1 MTQQIDRQRRPRA
14 ATALGWLLIVQGLL
28 ALAIFG
34 ALLAVL
40 LAVQTGALVV
50 DLAKLSDPADRGPVL
65 LSAGA
70 GLAGVFSLVSGVG
83 LLRLQAW
90 AWLLALITQGVL
102 LLVALIDYWLGS
114 PDYLTL
120 ALGVVQVYLLNRSD
134 VQQAIRAAGPH
145 TAEALPS
152 PPAAVPEPTDAV

>member
-1 MTQQIDRQRRPRA
+1 MAHQVVRQRRPRA
-14 ATALGWLLIVQGLL
+14 VIVLGWLLILQGVL
-28 ALAIFG
+28 ALIIFG
-34 ALLAVL
+34 ALLAVV

-50 DLAKLSDPADRGPVL
+50 DLAQLSDPADRGPVL

-70 GLAGVFSLVSGVG
+70 GLAGIFSLVSGVG
-83 LLRLQAW
+83 LLRLHAW

-114 PDYLTL
+114 PDFATL

-134 VQQAIRAAGPH
+134 VQQAIKPTGPH
-145 TAEALPS
+145 SIEA
-152 PPAAVPEPTDAV
+152 PPALLAAAREPKDAV

>member
-1 MTQQIDRQRRPRA
+1 MAQRIARRPRPRA
-14 ATALGWLLIVQGLL
+14 VSILGWLLIIQGLL

-40 LAVQTGALVV
+40 LAVQAGALVV
-50 DLAKLSDPADRGPVL
+50 DLAALSDPADRSPIL

-70 GLAGVFSLVSGVG
+70 GLAAIFSLVSGVG

-90 AWLLALITQGVL
+90 AWLLALITQGML

-114 PDYLTL
+114 PDFITM
-120 ALGVVQVYLLNRSD
+120 ALGIAQVYLLNRAD
-134 VQQAIRAAGPH
+134 VQQAIRPTGPHSVQAMPAAPAAG
-145 TAEALPS
+145 A
-152 PPAAVPEPTDAV
+152 PADAP

>member
-1 MTQQIDRQRRPRA
+1 MIHQITQGRRPRA
-14 ATALGWLLIVQGLL
+14 VIALGWLLIVQGML
-28 ALAIFG
+28 ALTIFG

-40 LAVQTGALVV
+40 LALQTGALLIN
-50 DLAKLSDPADRGPVL
+50 LAALSDPVNRGPVL

-83 LLRLQAW
+83 LLRLHAW

-120 ALGVVQVYLLNRSD
+120 AFGVLQVYLLNRAD
-134 VQQAIRAAGPH
+134 VQQAIRPAGPH
-145 TAEALPS
+145 AAEALPA
-152 PPAAVPEPTDAV
+152 PAAAMPDPTDDA